1 MVVITTKDTV
11 MLLFWTLTCWK
22 FVALTQT
29 HSGISQLPYTFR
41 CMERNNQPRTLG
53 SATPETLK
61 SGPNRSSM
69 LLINNSNNNK
79 KKEKQESTT
88 TLECRNSEQN
98 KVRKETLP
106 IQNIP
111 TEVVFFW

>member
-1 MVVITTKDTV
+1 MVVITTKDAV
-11 MLLFWTLTCWK
+11 MVLFWTLTCWK

-41 CMERNNQPRTLG
+41 CMERNKLPRTLG

-69 LLINNSNNNK
+69 LLINNSNDNNK
-79 KKEKQESTT
+79 KGETRIHYHTGMQEF
-88 TLECRNSEQN
+88 RAEQGQAGDSSN
-98 KVRKETLP
+98 PKHSY
-106 IQNIP
+106 
-111 TEVVFFW
+111 